1 MIPNNYK
8 PSLNIPQQL
17 PGYIRENGDYSTFI
31 TFLQSYYEFLESS
44 GNVIDASRNILNY
57 KDVDNTIDKFE
68 EYFFNEFLQYF
79 PKESLTSKKEL
90 VKFSREL
97 YQRKSTPASF
107 KFLFRALFNSDT
119 EVVNAKDYVLIASGG
134 KWNVSRFL
142 KLNTLDERFLQ
153 TDLYKIFGE
162 TTKAVAKIES
172 SRIVS
177 DKLEIYLSDIVR
189 NFSSGEFVKI
199 VDDQLNDVLFD
210 GEVLRAKIIGI
221 VPKITIIPG
230 YEGSSYLPG
239 DPVVVFG
246 GLNPENENP
255 VKATAEVES
264 VGAASLKTISVLN
277 GSNGFRTFPNTTIS
291 IISDSGT
298 GAEARVA
305 SLDANNS
312 AIINY
317 IPLDIIQPYGNTALD
332 SASYD
337 FPSNPT
343 ANGNTIL
350 SEAFELASISTFP
363 ILSVELITAGSNFIS
378 KPTLF
383 ANSYFK
389 VSQESEQIDIG
400 SLGILKPIQ
409 IRFGGYNYSNGD
421 IINVVGGS
429 GVGAYANVKSVNSGG
444 YIEEVQYINDANN
457 LYTLGGILYK
467 ETDLPTLSIESS
479 NNKTIYLTTSDISY
493 TGSNTL
499 SFPETS
505 NVVPGMF
512 ISGLGIPASNT
523 FNYFNTSTIVTVV
536 GEDYIEISDNLTQI
550 VNPNT
555 VYKIDGTALLYVDG
569 ILGRGASFDST
580 TDRIGEVKTIKVTKQ
595 GEDYVSNPSVSLKVA
610 DIALINVNE
619 LLLPEEN
626 DIVYQGDAE
635 LPTFKA
641 IVESI
646 TILPDNITRTF
657 NLRIF
662 SYNGTIN
669 SSELLYIDRTSLN
682 SKEISLEIRNSYNEN
697 RFING
702 IKFYGDGGARANAEF
717 SSGIISGS
725 GNYLNTDGF
734 LSYSNY
740 LESELINEYSYFL
753 VVEKE
758 FSKYKELLNDVLH
771 PTAKQA
777 VTFNAVKNP
786 NTIDLDGYSQVNKEI
801 PLKAVTR
808 EEVYGVLTSPSALQI
823 YDLRKDITEISLSM
837 VISSNDQIHIQSDN
851 GEIFYSR
858 IRSID
863 DANDIIYL
871 TDANALEYSNV
882 AYGFANGNNFVVT
895 SFTGTYDFI
904 NGGVYSD
911 PNNKLKDIVY
921 VNDYFTIPNN
931 TIQQINSIDYPNNI
945 IYISSE
951 LNYSGNTQEPELISV
966 MRQFSSNNIYINYN
980 LDYKYMLGY
989 GNTVT
994 NVVIDGFELLDE
1006 NNNLVYI
1013 PLKL

>member
-8 PSLNIPQQL
+8 PSLTIPQQL

-31 TFLQSYYEFLESS
+31 TFLESYYEFLESN
-44 GNVIDASRNILNY
+44 GNVIDVSRNILNY
-57 KDVDNTIDKFE
+57 KDIDNTIDKFE

-177 DKLEIYLSDIVR
+177 GKLEIYLSDIVR

-239 DPVVVFG
+239 DPVIVFG

-255 VKATAEVES
+255 IKATAEVET

-277 GSNGFRTFPNTTIS
+277 GSNGFRTFPNTIIS
-291 IISDSGT
+291 IVSDSGT

-305 SLDANNS
+305 SLDANN
-312 AIINY
+312 AAVINY
-317 IPLDIIQPYGNTALD
+317 IPLDIIEPYSNTALD
-332 SASYD
+332 AISYG
-337 FPSNPT
+337 FPTNPL

-350 SEAFELASISTFP
+350 SEAFNLVSLSTFP
-363 ILSVELITAGSNFIS
+363 ILSLELITPGSNFIS
-378 KPTLF
+378 KPSLF
-383 ANSYFK
+383 ANSYFE
-389 VSQESEQIDIG
+389 VSDEIFEIG
-400 SLGILKPIQ
+400 PLGILKPIQ
-409 IRFGGYNYSNGD
+409 IRFGGHNYSNGD

-429 GVGAYANVKSVNSGG
+429 GYGAYANVKSVNATGN
-444 YIEEVQYINDANN
+444 IEEVQYINNPND
-457 LYTLGGILYK
+457 LYTLGGIQYT
-467 ETDLPTLSIESS
+467 ETDLPTIAVESS
-479 NNKTIYLTTSDISY
+479 NNKVIYLTTSNTSY
-493 TGSNTL
+493 TNSNTL
-499 SFPETS
+499 YFTTTS

-512 ISGLGIPASNT
+512 ISGLGIPGSNT
-523 FNYFNTSTIVTVV
+523 FNYFDTSTTVNVV
-536 GEDYIEISDNLTQI
+536 GANYIEISGNLTQI
-550 VNPNT
+550 INPNT
-555 VYKIDGTALLYVDG
+555 VYKVDGTALLYVDG
-569 ILGRGASFDST
+569 ILGRGATFDTT
-580 TDRIGEVKTIKVTKQ
+580 TDRIGEVKTIKVTNQ
-595 GEDYVSNPSVSLKVA
+595 GEDYISNPSVSLKVA

-626 DIVYQGDAE
+626 DVVYQGDAE

-662 SYNGTIN
+662 SYNGSIN
-669 SSELLYIDRTSLN
+669 NSELLYIDRTSLN
-682 SKEISLEIRNSYNEN
+682 SKEISLQIRNTYNEN

-758 FSKYKELLNDVLH
+758 FSKYKELLYDILH

-777 VTFNAVKNP
+777 VTYNAIKNP
-786 NTIDLDGYSQVNKEI
+786 NAIDLEGYSQVNKEI
-801 PLKAVTR
+801 SLKAVTR
-808 EEVYGVLTSPSALQI
+808 EEVYGVLTSPSTLQI
-823 YDLRKDITEISLSM
+823 YDLRKDLTEISLSM
-837 VISSNDQIHIQSDN
+837 VISSNDQIHIESDN

-858 IRSID
+858 IESID

-895 SFTGTYDFI
+895 SFTGFYDFI
-904 NGGVYSD
+904 NGGIYSD

-945 IYISSE
+945 IYVSSE
-951 LNYSGNTQEPELISV
+951 LNYSGNTQDPELMSV
-966 MRQFSSNNIYINYN
+966 TRQFSSNNIYINYN